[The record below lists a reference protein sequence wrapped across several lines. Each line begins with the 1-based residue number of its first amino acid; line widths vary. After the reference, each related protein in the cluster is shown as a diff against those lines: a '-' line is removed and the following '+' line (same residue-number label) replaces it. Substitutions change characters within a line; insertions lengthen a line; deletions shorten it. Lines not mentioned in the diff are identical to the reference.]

1 MADLVKLADPMGL
14 ILCIDDD
21 SNDVLLLQRSLIKGG
36 IDCPLHHASSL
47 QEAEDYLAG
56 ENQFADRLQF
66 PLPDVI
72 LTDLAFRG
80 GTGID
85 FLKWFASHPEL
96 ARIPVLCVTGSED
109 PRKRE
114 EARRF
119 GAPCVSKSA
128 NYIEVVNKIRELLIC
143 SPGYSS

>member
-1 MADLVKLADPMGL
+1 MGL

-21 SNDVLLLQRSLIKGG
+21 SNDVLLLERGLLKAGMH
-36 IDCPLHHASSL
+36 CRVYHAWSL
-47 QEAEDYLAG
+47 QEAEDYLSG
-56 ENQFADRLQF
+56 ERHFADRSSF

-72 LTDLAFRG
+72 LTDLAFRS

-85 FLKWFASHPEL
+85 FLKWFRSRPEL
-96 ARIPVLCVTGSED
+96 ARIPVLCVTGSDD

-119 GAPCVSKSA
+119 GAPCVSKTA
-128 NYIEVVNKIRELLIC
+128 NFAEVVDTVRDMLVS
-143 SPGYSS
+143 SPG